1 MIIDGGGDV
10 CVCVFKILVRI
21 PVDYPQAC
29 LWINC
34 TRTINCSKETHR
46 DSISCFT
53 IDRSNRLST

>member
-1 MIIDGGGDV
+1 MV
-10 CVCVFKILVRI
+10 AVMCVCVFKTLVRI

-46 DSISCFT
+46 DSMSCFT
-53 IDRSNRLST
+53 VDRSNRLST